1 MRHLIAFAAAVPLL
15 VGLRA
20 VHGQSPSPQPSR
32 WSLELN
38 ADAAFPTRTVAGAQ
52 LQTGGGVG
60 FNARY
65 RFQPHLAAYAGWEWH
80 LQQTDELSAGQ
91 TLDLNDTG
99 YTLGLRFEHPL
110 FATTAGWLRAGALI
124 NHIEV
129 EDQSGKNIDDTG
141 HGLGWEGAVGLT
153 FPIGQRF
160 GILPS
165 VRYRSLARDLT
176 VDGVTSSATLS
187 YVTAGLGF
195 SIAF

>member
-1 MRHLIAFAAAVPLL
+1 MRRLISFSVAVPFFF
-15 VGLRA
+15 GLHAVRA
-20 VHGQSPSPQPSR
+20 QSPSSQPSR
-32 WSLELN
+32 WSLELSG
-38 ADAAFPTRTVAGAQ
+38 DAAFPTRTVAGAE

-60 FNARY
+60 FNVRY

-80 LQQTDELSAGQ
+80 LQQTDELSVGQ
-91 TLDLNDTG
+91 TLDLNDNG

-110 FATTAGWLRAGALI
+110 LASTAGWVRAGALI

-129 EDQSGKNIDDTG
+129 EDENGKNIDDTG

-153 FPIGQRF
+153 FPLGQRF
-160 GILPS
+160 GLIPS
-165 VRYRSLARDLT
+165 LRYRSLSRDLT
-176 VDGVTSSATLS
+176 VDGVTSPATLS